1 MTFWN
6 SFYPRYENATL
17 DTFIVKSLSAARLLA
32 VVREACEHGFTRNL
46 IVSGQVGTGK
56 TFLAR
61 SIVKSLSVFEDSFS
75 PILKKRFRTYTSET
89 VKYCLIGDIIQERR
103 AMISGDATASVEDY
117 VSAPLLIVDEIG
129 VQFKTD
135 SERTLLFPVFDERY
149 NKKEGIRKMKK
160 LVLMFVAVAAISFAS
175 CGNKTAQAEAV
186 DSDSVAMD
194 SAAVD
199 TVAADTVAADSAAAE

>member
-75 PILKKRFRTYTSET
+75 PVLKKRFRTYTSET

-103 AMISGDATASVEDY
+103 AMVGGDTTASVEDY
-117 VSAPLLIVDEIG
+117 VSAPLLIIDEIG

-149 NKKEGIRKMKK
+149 NKMLPTVVFSNFKK
-160 LVLMFVAVAAISFAS
+160 IDSRGDKCDLLNTLGQRICDRLFSDGLYFELNYPSLRGAV
-175 CGNKTAQAEAV
+175 
-186 DSDSVAMD
+186 
-194 SAAVD
+194 
-199 TVAADTVAADSAAAE
+199 

>member
-149 NKKEGIRKMKK
+149 NKMLPTIVFSNFKK
-160 LVLMFVAVAAISFAS
+160 IDSRGDKCDLLNTLGQRICDRLFSDGLYFELNYPSLRGAV
-175 CGNKTAQAEAV
+175 
-186 DSDSVAMD
+186 
-194 SAAVD
+194 
-199 TVAADTVAADSAAAE
+199 